1 MPFLQSWRW
10 FGPNDP
16 ITLQQIKA
24 VGVEGIVTSL
34 HHIPYGELW
43 TEDEIM
49 QRKRIVEQAGFTWCV
64 VESVPVHEDI
74 KKRTGNYK
82 LYIENYKQT
91 LRNLGKCGISTVCYN
106 FMPAFDWLRTNLLK
120 PLPDGSY
127 VSDFQIIAIAAFD
140 LFVLKHTDAEQSYTP
155 EQIQQ
160 AQAWYKNLTE
170 SDLNQLMQT
179 LLLSLPGTDKP
190 LTLEFIRQSIEE
202 YRQISTRQFK
212 ENLLLFIK
220 EIVPVAEEAN
230 VKLAIHP
237 DDPPRSVFGL
247 PRVVSSIDD
256 LRDIINA
263 YPSMHNGI
271 TLCTGSLGAG
281 FHNNC
286 TTIAED
292 LAPYVH
298 FAHLRNVI
306 RDAEGN
312 FQEVSLF
319 HGEVDIPSVMKVLIL
334 EEEKRK
340 AQGRND
346 WQIPLRPDHGNLM
359 LDDVGRK
366 YYPGYSLYG
375 RMKNIAEL
383 RGLEKGIR
391 YALGLDS

>member
-1 MPFLQSWRW
+1 
-10 FGPNDP
+10 
-16 ITLQQIKA
+16 
-24 VGVEGIVTSL
+24 
-34 HHIPYGELW
+34 
-43 TEDEIM
+43 
-49 QRKRIVEQAGFTWCV
+49 
-64 VESVPVHEDI
+64 VHEDI

>member
-1 MPFLQSWRW
+1 MPLLQSWRW

-16 ITLQQIKA
+16 ISLQQIKA
-24 VGVEGIVTSL
+24 TGIEGIVTSL

-49 QRKRIVEQAGFTWCV
+49 QRKNIVEQAGFTWCV

-74 KKRTGNYK
+74 KKRTGNYQ

-91 LRNLGKCGISTVCYN
+91 LRNLGKCGITTVCYN
-106 FMPAFDWLRTNLLK
+106 FMPAFDWLRTNLQK
-120 PLPDGSY
+120 QLPDGTY
-127 VSDFQIIAIAAFD
+127 VSEFQMIAIAAFD
-140 LFVLKHTDAEQSYTP
+140 LFVLKRRGAEQDYTS
-155 EQIQQ
+155 EQIKQ
-160 AQAWYKNLTE
+160 AEEWYKKLSVSE
-170 SDLNQLMQT
+170 LNQLMQT

-190 LTLEFIRQSIEE
+190 LTLEFIATSIEE
-202 YRQISTRQFK
+202 YRNISSQQFK

-220 EIVPVAEEAN
+220 EIAPVAEEN
-230 VKLAIHP
+230 GIRLAVHP
-237 DDPPRSVFGL
+237 DDPPRPVFGL

-263 YPSMHNGI
+263 YPSIYNGI

-286 TTIAED
+286 TTIAEE

-298 FAHLRNVI
+298 FAHLRNVM
-306 RDAEGN
+306 RDPLGN

-319 HGEVDIPSVMKVLIL
+319 HGDVDIPSVMKMLIL

-340 AQGRND
+340 KQGRND

-359 LDDVGRK
+359 LDDIGRK

-375 RMKNIAEL
+375 RLKNIAEL
-383 RGLEKGIR
+383 RGLEKGMR
-391 YALGLDS
+391 YAMGL

>member
-1 MPFLQSWRW
+1 MPLLQSWRW

-16 ITLQQIKA
+16 ISLQQIKA

-43 TEDEIM
+43 TVEEIL
-49 QRKRIVEQAGFTWCV
+49 QRKAMVEQAGFTWCV

-91 LRNLGKCGISTVCYN
+91 LRNLGKCGITTVCYN
-106 FMPAFDWLRTNLLK
+106 FMPAFDWLRTNLQK
-120 PLPDGSY
+120 QLPDGTF
-127 VSDFQIIAIAAFD
+127 VSEFQMTAIAAFD
-140 LFVLKHTDAEQSYTP
+140 LFVLKRRGAEESYTT
-155 EQIQQ
+155 EQIHH
-160 AQAWYKNLTE
+160 AQEWFNRLT
-170 SDLNQLMQT
+170 DTGLNQLMQT

-190 LTLEFIRQSIEE
+190 LSLEFIRASIDE
-202 YRQISTRQFK
+202 YRFISTQQFK
-212 ENLLLFIK
+212 ENLLLFIR
-220 EIVPVAEEAN
+220 EIAPVAEEAN
-230 VKLAIHP
+230 VRLAIHP
-237 DDPPRSVFGL
+237 DDPPRPVFGL
-247 PRVVSSIDD
+247 PRVVSNIND
-256 LRDIINA
+256 LQDIINA
-263 YPSMHNGI
+263 YPSINNGI

-281 FHNNC
+281 YHNNC
-286 TTIAED
+286 SAIAED

-306 RDAEGN
+306 RDANGN
-312 FQEVSLF
+312 FQEVALF
-319 HGEVDIPSVMKVLIL
+319 HGDVDIPSVMKVLVL

-340 AQGRND
+340 KQGRAD

-359 LDDVGRK
+359 LDDIGRK

-391 YALGLDS
+391 YAMGM

>member
-1 MPFLQSWRW
+1 MPLLQSWRW

-16 ITLQQIKA
+16 ISLEQIKA
-24 VGVEGIVTSL
+24 VGVQGIVTSL

-43 TEDEIM
+43 TVDEIM
-49 QRKRIVEQAGFTWCV
+49 LRKNIIENAGFTWCV

-82 LYIENYKQT
+82 RYIENYKQT
-91 LRNLGKCGISTVCYN
+91 LVNIGKCGITTVCYN

-120 PLPDGSY
+120 LLPDGTY
-127 VSDFQIIAIAAFD
+127 VSEFSMTAIAAFD
-140 LFVLKHTDAEQSYTP
+140 LFVLKRKEAELCYDAD
-155 EQIQQ
+155 QI
-160 AQAWYKNLTE
+160 NLAKHWFENLPSTE
-170 SDLNQLMQT
+170 LEKLMQT

-190 LTLEFIRQSIEE
+190 LTLEFISSSIEE
-202 YRQISTRQFK
+202 YRNISVQQFK
-212 ENLLLFIK
+212 ENLLLFIQ
-220 EIVPVAEEAN
+220 EIAPVAEEAGIR
-230 VKLAIHP
+230 LAIHP

-247 PRVVSSIDD
+247 PRVVSSIND

-263 YPSMHNGI
+263 YPSLNNGI

-281 FHNNC
+281 YHNNC
-286 TTIAED
+286 ATIAEE

-298 FAHLRNVI
+298 FAHLRNVV
-306 RDAEGN
+306 RDAVGN

-319 HGEVDIPSVMKVLIL
+319 HGDVDIPAVMKILVL

-340 AQGRND
+340 RQGRTD

-359 LDDVGRK
+359 LDDIGRK

-391 YALGLDS
+391 FALGV

>member
-1 MPFLQSWRW
+1 MPLLQSWRW

-16 ITLQQIKA
+16 ISLQQIKA
-24 VGVEGIVTSL
+24 TGIEGIVTSL

-49 QRKRIVEQAGFTWCV
+49 QRKNIVEQAGFTWCV
-64 VESVPVHEDI
+64 VESVPVYEDI
-74 KKRTGNYK
+74 KKRTGNYQ

-91 LRNLGKCGISTVCYN
+91 LRNLGKCGITTVCYN
-106 FMPAFDWLRTNLLK
+106 FMPAFDWLRTNLQK
-120 PLPDGSY
+120 QLPDGTY
-127 VSDFQIIAIAAFD
+127 VSEFQMIAIAAFD
-140 LFVLKHTDAEQSYTP
+140 LFVLKRRGAEQDYTS
-155 EQIQQ
+155 EQIKQ
-160 AQAWYKNLTE
+160 AEEWYKKLSE
-170 SDLNQLMQT
+170 SELNQLMQT

-190 LTLEFIRQSIEE
+190 LTLEFIATSIEE
-202 YRQISTRQFK
+202 YRNISSQQFK

-220 EIVPVAEEAN
+220 EIAPVAEEN
-230 VKLAIHP
+230 GIRLAVHP
-237 DDPPRSVFGL
+237 DDPPRPVFGL

-263 YPSMHNGI
+263 YPSIYNGI

-286 TTIAED
+286 TTIAGE

-298 FAHLRNVI
+298 FAHLRNVM
-306 RDAEGN
+306 RDPLGN

-319 HGEVDIPSVMKVLIL
+319 HGDVDIPSVMKMLIL

-340 AQGRND
+340 KQGRND

-359 LDDVGRK
+359 LDDIGRK

-375 RMKNIAEL
+375 RLKNIAEL
-383 RGLEKGIR
+383 RGLEKGMR
-391 YALGLDS
+391 YAMGL